1 MKDKYVNAFM
11 EMTEVF
17 GQTSEATRLKVGA
30 MLCKEGNPI
39 AWGVNGTR
47 SGWHTNKCED
57 ENGNT
62 TPATRHAEVACLD
75 KLRRSTETSVG
86 ATLFSSYAPCLPCAV
101 ELVEAGIVKVIYKNE
116 YRSTE
121 GLTYLIEKGV
131 VIEKINDTK
140 P

>member
-1 MKDKYVNAFM
+1 MKEKYIRAFM

-47 SGWHTNKCED
+47 SGWYTNKCED
-57 ENGNT
+57 EDGKT
-62 TPATRHAEVACLD
+62 SIATRHAEVACLD
-75 KLRRSTETSVG
+75 KLRRSSETSVG
-86 ATLFSSYAPCLPCAV
+86 ATLFSSYAPCLACSV

-116 YRSTE
+116 YRSTD
-121 GLTYLIEKGV
+121 GLKYLTEKG
-131 VIEKINDTK
+131 IEIVKINE
-140 P
+140 PNA

>member
-1 MKDKYVNAFM
+1 MKEKYIQAFM

-17 GQTSEATRLKVGA
+17 GRTSEATRLKVGA
-30 MLCKEGNPI
+30 MLCKDGNPI

-57 ENGNT
+57 EDGKT
-62 TPATRHAEVACLD
+62 SVATRHAEVACLD
-75 KLRRSTETSVG
+75 KLRRSSETSVG

-116 YRSTE
+116 YRSLE
-121 GLTYLIEKGV
+121 GLEYLISKGIQ
-131 VIEKINDTK
+131 IEKID
-140 P
+140 